1 MESATDGAS
10 VATQHAARAG
20 ALAASRGTN
29 PRLAANS
36 SGALQPADQHVDTI
50 QDHFDVLVKIRAL
63 GHYPKRIKNA
73 SNEKQKAE
81 NALADL
87 ISKGLRNGRFS
98 EELRSE
104 LETLRTENRNTET
117 LEKERYRI
125 EQLMADVRSFG
136 CWPVQHEPSEDPKR
150 EAERLLAQRVAK
162 IRAAA
167 CLPPAATEELEA
179 LEAEHK
185 ARKIEQERHRIEQF
199 MADVTLRT
207 ENRNT
212 ETLEN
217 ERYRIEQLMGDVRS
231 FGCWP
236 VQHTA

>member
-1 MESATDGAS
+1 MG
-10 VATQHAARAG
+10 
-20 ALAASRGTN
+20 
-29 PRLAANS
+29 
-36 SGALQPADQHVDTI
+36 TI
-50 QDHFDVLVKIRAL
+50 QDNFDVLGKIGAL

-81 NALADL
+81 NTLADL

-98 EELRSE
+98 EEIRSE
-104 LETLRTENRNTET
+104 LETLRTENRNTEN

-125 EQLMADVRSFG
+125 EQLMADV
-136 CWPVQHEPSEDPKR
+136 HEPSEDPKR

-162 IRAAA
+162 LRAAA

-199 MADVTLRT
+199 MADVW
-207 ENRNT
+207 
-212 ETLEN
+212 
-217 ERYRIEQLMGDVRS
+217 S
-231 FGCWP
+231 FGRWP
-236 VQHTA
+236 VQHNPSEDPKREAERLLALRVIKRRAAA